1 MENRIFEFSELE
13 NAPLVPNSVYK
24 GGIKGNVGDDP
35 FKKLFNVGNAGGIR
49 TKISK
54 DGNIAYIVIISN
66 SSNSDIYPNNYNDD
80 TSILTYY
87 GDQKDSNKDAIDTK
101 KRGNKNLKYLFDLV
115 YGKLEEDI
123 NPFPVFYFEKIGNQG
138 RNYIYKGLAFPYVK
152 NLKYEEVCQI
162 KTNNNISNYQFL
174 FTIDNSEISTR
185 NFIEDLLRDSQN
197 FYNAPNNFKNFAED
211 TTQFKLKI
219 ETCSLH
225 TKYLNLFL
233 NNYVKTSE
241 IIRDS
246 KVRIGQD
253 NVRKNLLYQRR
264 KCEICG
270 IDYPFLLIASHI
282 IPWSKVKEYK
292 DFYELGNQIR
302 GDLNN
307 TLLLCET
314 HDKLFDRHYISFDIN
329 GKIMISENIRKED
342 YKKLNINENI
352 GIKLNEKKEK
362 YMKEHRKKFIEKNYI

>member
-1 MENRIFEFSELE
+1 
-13 NAPLVPNSVYK
+13 
-24 GGIKGNVGDDP
+24 
-35 FKKLFNVGNAGGIR
+35 
-49 TKISK
+49 
-54 DGNIAYIVIISN
+54 
-66 SSNSDIYPNNYNDD
+66 
-80 TSILTYY
+80 
-87 GDQKDSNKDAIDTK
+87 
-101 KRGNKNLKYLFDLV
+101 
-115 YGKLEEDI
+115 
-123 NPFPVFYFEKIGNQG
+123 
-138 RNYIYKGLAFPYVK
+138 
-152 NLKYEEVCQI
+152 
-162 KTNNNISNYQFL
+162 
-174 FTIDNSEISTR
+174 NSEISTR